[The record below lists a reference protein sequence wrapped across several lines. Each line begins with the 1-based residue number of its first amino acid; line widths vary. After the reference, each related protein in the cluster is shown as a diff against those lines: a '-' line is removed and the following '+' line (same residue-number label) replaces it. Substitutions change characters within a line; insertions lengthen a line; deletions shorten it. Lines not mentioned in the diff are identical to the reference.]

1 MYKNMLHFTM
11 HTYHFVYIYIYVR
24 FDKRIKQRLE
34 EMNDSIDVVL
44 ILVPSSSAKELMIT
58 LK

>member
-1 MYKNMLHFTM
+1 MLHFTR
-11 HTYHFVYIYIYVR
+11 HKYHFVYIYIYVR
-24 FDKRIKQRLE
+24 FEKRIKQRLE

-58 LK
+58 LN